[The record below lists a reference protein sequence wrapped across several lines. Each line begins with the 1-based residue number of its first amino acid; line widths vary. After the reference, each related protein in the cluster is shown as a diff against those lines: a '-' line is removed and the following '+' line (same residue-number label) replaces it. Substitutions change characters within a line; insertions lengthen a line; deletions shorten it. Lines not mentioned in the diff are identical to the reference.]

1 MDFNEYAIY
10 QPCIEAS
17 SACAVACLRCAKQV
31 GLQYKNEQITEEIE
45 EISELLFACAAICL
59 LNLKS
64 LASESEF
71 LQEAC
76 NKCEEMCVACEKKCE
91 KFGDSNYFKIT
102 AIACGNCAMECKIIS
117 EM

>member
-1 MDFNEYAIY
+1 MELSEYTIY
-10 QPCIEAS
+10 QKCIEAS
-17 SACAVACLRCAKQV
+17 AACAVACLRCAKEI
-31 GLQYKNEQITEEIE
+31 KKEQKSVVMEALVEM
-45 EISELLFACAAICL
+45 LFACAAVSL

-76 NKCEEMCVACEKKCE
+76 NKCEELCAECELACEKLAHLE
-91 KFGDSNYFKIT
+91 YFKIT
-102 AIACGNCAMECKIIS
+102 ALACGNCAMECKLIT